1 LERQAQSGWAR
12 ITQRENRRSTM
23 TELRHRLFGATLVLF
38 IAMTAGC
45 ASSAERAPTAG
56 AGEPGVTEI
65 TVDNM
70 HSAAEDME
78 LYITPD
84 GGVGR
89 TKIGDVPRGETRSFR
104 FDGSTG
110 PYRLIAVRP
119 VATTTSERVTINH
132 SSNLTW
138 IIQQNRVVVS
148 RR

>member
-1 LERQAQSGWAR
+1 
-12 ITQRENRRSTM
+12 M
-23 TELRHRLFGATLVLF
+23 TELRHRLYGATLVLF
-38 IAMTAGC
+38 LAMTAGC
-45 ASSAERAPTAG
+45 ASGGEGAPA
-56 AGEPGVTEI
+56 AAPGEPGMTQI

-70 HSAAEDME
+70 HSSAENLE
-78 LYITPD
+78 LFITPD

-89 TKIGDVPRGETRSFR
+89 TKIGDVPRGETRSFS
-104 FDGSTG
+104 FDGNTG

-132 SSNLTW
+132 STNLTW